1 MIKWD
6 YKTRTYQPY
15 AVPKEWYCPLY
26 LDQMMAVVNCASCG
40 QKMIYGIGFSSLEI
54 HNSMGMG
61 HIVCEDCYRA
71 EWERKRK
78 AEWEI

>member
-1 MIKWD
+1 MIRWD
-6 YKTRTYQPY
+6 YKTRTYRPY
-15 AVPKEWYCPLY
+15 TVPNEWYCPLY

-40 QKMIYGIGFSSLEI
+40 QKMIYGGGYVSLEI

-61 HIVCEDCYRA
+61 YIVCEDCYRA

-78 AEWEI
+78 AEE